1 PAPRAAPASASA
13 AASANSSASDI
24 LDEILAGGSPTS
36 EWTEEDLAR
45 LQTVQ
50 QNQEKSSKILRALL
64 ELVFEKGAV
73 QQRELAARMRV

>member
-1 PAPRAAPASASA
+1 APAPRAAPAPA

-36 EWTEEDLAR
+36 EWTDEDLAR

-73 QQRELAARMRV
+73 QQRELAARMRL

>member
-1 PAPRAAPASASA
+1 APAARAAPAPA
-13 AASANSSASDI
+13 ANAGSSASDI
-24 LDEILAGGSPTS
+24 LDEILAGGAPTS

-73 QQRELAARMRV
+73 QQRELAARMRL

>member
-1 PAPRAAPASASA
+1 PRSAERAAPPA
-13 AASANSSASDI
+13 AAAAGSSASDI

-36 EWTEEDLAR
+36 EWTEADLQR

-64 ELVFEKGAV
+64 ELVFEKGQV
-73 QQRELAARMRV
+73 QQRELAARMRL

>member
-1 PAPRAAPASASA
+1 TAERAAPPA
-13 AASANSSASDI
+13 AAGSSASDI

-36 EWTEEDLAR
+36 EWTEADLQR

-64 ELVFEKGAV
+64 ELVFEKGQV
-73 QQRELAARMRV
+73 QQRELAARMRL

>member
-1 PAPRAAPASASA
+1 PAPAARAAPAPA
-13 AASANSSASDI
+13 ANPGSSASDI

-73 QQRELAARMRV
+73 QQRELAARMRL

>member
-1 PAPRAAPASASA
+1 PAPRAAPAPA

-36 EWTEEDLAR
+36 EWTDEDLAR

-64 ELVFEKGAV
+64 ELVFEKGQV
-73 QQRELAARMRV
+73 QQRELAARMRL